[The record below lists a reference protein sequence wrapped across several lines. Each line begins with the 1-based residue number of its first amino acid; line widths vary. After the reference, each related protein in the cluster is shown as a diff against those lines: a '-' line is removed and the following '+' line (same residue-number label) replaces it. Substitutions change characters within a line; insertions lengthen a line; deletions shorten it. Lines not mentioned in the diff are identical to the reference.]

1 MVSPSQARDARV
13 HVSRHELES
22 MIRTGDIDTVV
33 MAFVDLQ
40 GRLTGKRATGRFFLE
55 QVAEHGTENCD
66 YLIAC
71 DIDNNPV
78 PGYRFASYDL
88 GYGDMVARADW
99 DTIRITPWVPK
110 TALVL
115 CDLFDVDSGEPIA
128 ESPRQVLRRQVERA
142 AGLGFVPMI
151 GSEIEFFVFK
161 DTYEEAH
168 AKGYRD
174 LRNHSPWVQ
183 DYHVLQTTMDEY
195 LIGQIRR
202 NLDAAGV
209 PVEFSKGEAGRG
221 QHEINLDYTTAVE
234 MADRNHIYKNAV
246 KEIAALNGRSVTFMA
261 KYAFDDTG
269 SSCHIHSSIWRAGAN
284 GALETAMYDHH
295 APHGMSDTFRWWL
308 GGLIATAREFSL
320 LWAPTI
326 NSYKRFQPGSWA
338 PTGIGWGIDNR
349 TLGFRKVGHG
359 ASSRVEC
366 RTPGAD
372 ANSYHAFAGTI
383 AGGLYGVENRIEPP
397 APYEGNGYTADDIER
412 VPWNLADA
420 IDLWEGS
427 AVARSAFGDEVH
439 HHILTAAKAE
449 WVAFNQ
455 TVTDWEMRRYF
466 ERI

>member
-1 MVSPSQARDARV
+1 MASTDSSRNERV
-13 HVSRHELES
+13 HVTRAELES
-22 MIRTGDIDTVV
+22 RIRSGEIDTVV

-78 PGYRFASYDL
+78 PGYRFANYDL

-99 DTIRITPWVPK
+99 GTIRITPWVPK
-110 TALVL
+110 TAVVL
-115 CDLFDVDSGEPIA
+115 CDLYDVETDQPISV
-128 ESPRQVLRRQVERA
+128 SPRQVLRAQVERA
-142 AGLGFVPMI
+142 EAMGFTPML
-151 GSEIEFFVFK
+151 GSEIEFFVFR

-174 LRNHSPWVQ
+174 LLNHSPWVQ

-195 LIGQIRR
+195 LIGEIRR
-202 NLDAAGV
+202 GLEASGV

-234 MADRNHIYKNAV
+234 MADRNHLYKNAA
-246 KEIAALNGRSVTFMA
+246 KEIAALNGRSITFMA

-269 SSCHIHSSIWRAGAN
+269 SSCHVHSSLWRQSES
-284 GALETAMYDHH
+284 GALESAMFDPN
-295 APHGMSDTFRWWL
+295 APHHMSDTFRWWL
-308 GGLIATAREFSL
+308 GGLISTAQEFAL

-338 PTGIGWGIDNR
+338 PTGIGWGRDNR
-349 TLGFRKVGHG
+349 TLGFRTVGHG
-359 ASSRVEC
+359 PSSRVEC
-366 RTPGAD
+366 RIPGAD

-383 AGGLYGVENRIEPP
+383 AGGLHGIANRIEPP
-397 APYEGNGYTADDIER
+397 PAYTGNGYTAEDIGR
-412 VPWNLADA
+412 VPWNLSDA

-427 AVARSAFGDEVH
+427 VVAKSAFGDDVH

>member
-1 MVSPSQARDARV
+1 MGSSALPRQDRV
-13 HVSRHELES
+13 QVSREDLES
-22 MIRTGDIDTVV
+22 LIRRGDVDTIV

-40 GRLTGKRATGRFFLE
+40 GRLTGKRTTGRFFLE

-78 PGYRFASYDL
+78 PGFRFANYDL

-99 DTIRITPWVPK
+99 NTIRITPWVPK
-110 TALVL
+110 TAVVL
-115 CDLFDVDSGEPIA
+115 CDLFDVESGAPIA
-128 ESPRQVLRRQVERA
+128 ESPRQILQHQVQRA
-142 AGLGFVPMI
+142 AAAGFVPML
-151 GSEIEFFVFK
+151 GSEIEFFVFR
-161 DTYEEAH
+161 DTYEEAF

-195 LIGQIRR
+195 LIGEIRR
-202 NLDAAGV
+202 GLEAAGV

-234 MADRNHIYKNAV
+234 MADRNHLYKNAA
-246 KEIAALNGRSVTFMA
+246 KEIAALHGRSITFMA

-269 SSCHIHSSIWRAGAN
+269 SSCHIHSSLWAQGSDGTYRSVMHDASQP
-284 GALETAMYDHH
+284 L
-295 APHGMSDTFRWWL
+295 GMSDTFRWWL

-338 PTGIGWGIDNR
+338 PTGISWGDDNR

-359 ASSRVEC
+359 SSTRVEC
-366 RTPGAD
+366 RIPGAD

-383 AGGLYGVENRIEPP
+383 AGGLHGIENRIEPP
-397 APYEGNGYTADDIER
+397 PAYVGNGYTASDIER
-412 VPWNLADA
+412 VPWNLSDA
-420 IDLWEGS
+420 IDLWEAS
-427 AVARSAFGDEVH
+427 SVARAAFGDDVH
-439 HHILTAAKAE
+439 HHILQAAKSE
-449 WVAFNQ
+449 WIAFNQ